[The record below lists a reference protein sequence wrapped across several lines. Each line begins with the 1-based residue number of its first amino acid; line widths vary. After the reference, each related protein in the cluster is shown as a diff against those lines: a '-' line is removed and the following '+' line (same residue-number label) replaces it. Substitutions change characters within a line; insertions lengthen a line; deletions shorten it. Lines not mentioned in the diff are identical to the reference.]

1 MNTLTFLAESNTTSI
16 GQWGMFI
23 VMVLGA
29 VGALVLKFIDNKKEN
44 LAQQIQIE
52 QRDCMRAVEKATTIQ
67 NGKLSEVL
75 AVNEAHH
82 AELIRTLNTTCKAS
96 CINFQASIKLPD
108 NHGAK

>member
-1 MNTLTFLAESNTTSI
+1 
-16 GQWGMFI
+16 MFI